1 MNYKNFKLKNK
12 SSIYLVPLK
21 DTKSVTILVMFPVGS
36 RYEENN
42 LQGASHFIEHMMFKG
57 TKKRPSTLIL
67 TREIDRLGAEYN
79 AFTGKES
86 TGYYIKVDAKYTDIA
101 LDILADMLQNSL
113 FQEREME
120 KEKHV
125 IVEEIRM
132 YKDNPIMNIE
142 NVFESLL
149 FQNCPLGIDI
159 AGSEEKVLGYKRDE
173 VLKYRESHYRPENM
187 TIVIAGNVDKDIKK
201 KLSKYFS
208 QKLPAFATS
217 SAEAM
222 AVKKATAGKQKFEP
236 AKFGPVE
243 KVKRLL
249 VEQKKTDQVQMM
261 LGFSGFKYNDKNN
274 LSLGVM
280 NTILGG
286 SMSSRLFIEV
296 RERRGLA
303 YMIGS
308 GADNYRD
315 AGYVYVRAGLE
326 AKNLNQAI
334 SVIKEEIAKI
344 KNKGVTAQELK
355 DAKTHL
361 RGSLTLSMEDSGAQ
375 ASWYARQALFMDK
388 IKTPEDKLRE
398 IEKVTNAQIK
408 KLANQIFDFDK
419 MRIAIIGNL
428 SDGVKF

>member
-1 MNYKNFKLKNK
+1 MSYKNFQLKNK
-12 SSIYLVPLK
+12 SNIYLVPLK

-57 TKKRPSTLIL
+57 TKKRPSTLVL

-113 FQEREME
+113 FQEKEMK

-149 FQNCPLGIDI
+149 FQDCPLGVDI
-159 AGSEEKVLGYKRDE
+159 AGSEEKVLGYKRED
-173 VLKYRESHYRPENM
+173 VLKYRESYYRPDNM
-187 TIVIAGNVDKDIKK
+187 TVVVAGNVDRNINSKLEKFFINKEIKELRDK
-201 KLSKYFS
+201 KY
-208 QKLPAFATS
+208 
-217 SAEAM
+217 
-222 AVKKATAGKQKFEP
+222 EP
-236 AKFGPVE
+236 AKYGSVE

-249 VEQKKTDQVQMM
+249 IERKKTDQVQMM
-261 LGFSGFKYNDKNN
+261 LGFPGFKYIDKNN
-274 LSLGVM
+274 IPLGVM

-308 GADNYRD
+308 GAENYRD
-315 AGYVYVRAGLE
+315 TGYVYARAGLE
-326 AKNLNQAI
+326 AKNLNKAI
-334 SVIKEEIAKI
+334 SVIKEEMEKI
-344 KNKGVTAQELK
+344 KNHGVTSRELK

-361 RGSLTLSMEDSGAQ
+361 RGSLTLSMEDSSAQ
-375 ASWYARQALFMDK
+375 ASWYARQALFVDK
-388 IKTPEDKLRE
+388 IKTPEEKLKE

-408 KLANQIFDFDK
+408 KLANQIFDFK
-419 MRIAIIGNL
+419 QMRVAIIGEV
-428 SDGVKF
+428 SGEIVF

>member
-1 MNYKNFKLKNK
+1 MSYKNFQLKNK
-12 SSIYLVPLK
+12 SNIYLVPLK

-57 TKKRPSTLIL
+57 TKKRSSTLIL

-113 FQEREME
+113 FQEKEMK

-149 FQNCPLGIDI
+149 FQDCPLGVDI
-159 AGSEEKVLGYKRDE
+159 AGSEEKVLGYKRED
-173 VLKYRESHYRPENM
+173 VLKYRESYYRPDNM
-187 TIVIAGNVDKDIKK
+187 TVVVAGNVDRNINSKLEKFFINKEIKELRDK
-201 KLSKYFS
+201 KY
-208 QKLPAFATS
+208 
-217 SAEAM
+217 
-222 AVKKATAGKQKFEP
+222 EP
-236 AKFGPVE
+236 AKYGSVE

-249 VEQKKTDQVQMM
+249 IERKKTDQVQMM
-261 LGFSGFKYNDKNN
+261 LGFPGFKYIDKNN
-274 LSLGVM
+274 IPLGVM

-308 GADNYRD
+308 GAENYRD
-315 AGYVYVRAGLE
+315 TGYVYARAGLE
-326 AKNLNQAI
+326 AKNLNKAI
-334 SVIKEEIAKI
+334 SVIKEEMEKI
-344 KNKGVTAQELK
+344 KNHGVTSRELK

-361 RGSLTLSMEDSGAQ
+361 RGSLTLSMEDSSAQ
-375 ASWYARQALFMDK
+375 ASWYARQALFVDK
-388 IKTPEDKLRE
+388 IKTPEEKLKE

-408 KLANQIFDFDK
+408 KLANQIFDFK
-419 MRIAIIGNL
+419 QMRVAIIGEV
-428 SDGVKF
+428 SGEIVF